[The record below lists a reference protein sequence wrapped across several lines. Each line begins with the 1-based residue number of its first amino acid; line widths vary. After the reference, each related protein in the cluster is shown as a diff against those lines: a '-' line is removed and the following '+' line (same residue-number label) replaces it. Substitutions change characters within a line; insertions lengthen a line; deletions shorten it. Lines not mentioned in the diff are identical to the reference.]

1 MITKEL
7 GEASPTGIVT
17 AGVDVRSEYATLRTV
32 LVHEPGSEIERLR
45 PGNIASL
52 LFEEVPELP
61 RMKEE
66 HRIFVQLMVEQ
77 GVEVLRL
84 SDLLSLTLARKNSL
98 RRLVAASCSPGANA
112 DLANLILDHY
122 APEEIKEI
130 LFSGLS
136 AEELYARTGK
146 LPGGPNGR
154 EAPFVLSP
162 IPNAYFSRDPA
173 AVLNDQVVLG
183 KMHYAARRREPSV
196 LQEALRSD
204 PRFAQTPFIYD
215 DDDEAEG
222 RQTIEG
228 GDILIINRKAIAIG
242 CGERT
247 RAEGVAELACR
258 LFRAGLAE
266 RVYQINIPAARV
278 YMHLDTLLTILDE
291 GLVVAYSDVMDE
303 IKVIRRYERGRQG
316 ETEVTACGINET
328 RSFKSIF
335 EEEFGHLEV
344 IHTGN
349 KHRKYAALE
358 QQARGTNVFAIGP
371 STVIAYEHNPHTND
385 ALAAAGV
392 KVLACPGIELVH
404 GLGGP
409 RCMAMPLR
417 RRTDEARGV
426 VRPGG
431 LTAVTTTITQTPAQ
445 SGPENNLRHT
455 NVGRS

>member
-1 MITKEL
+1 MSTKEL
-7 GEASPTGIVT
+7 WEASPTGIAP

-52 LFEEVPELP
+52 LFEGIPELS

-66 HRIFVQLMVEQ
+66 HRVFVQLMAEQ

-84 SDLLSLTLARKNSL
+84 SDLLSLTLTRKNSL
-98 RRLVAASCSPGANA
+98 RRLVANA

-130 LFSGLS
+130 LFGGLS
-136 AEELYARTGK
+136 AGELYARTGK
-146 LPGGPNGR
+146 HLGGPNGC
-154 EAPFVLSP
+154 EDPFVLPP

-183 KMHYAARRREPSV
+183 KMHYAARRREPLV
-196 LQEALRSD
+196 LQEALRSE

-215 DDDEAEG
+215 DDDEADG

-228 GDILIINRKAIAIG
+228 GDILIINRKSIAIG

-247 RAEGVAELACR
+247 RAEGVAELAGR
-258 LFRAGLAE
+258 LFRSGLTE
-266 RVYQINIPAARV
+266 RVYQINIPAARI

-303 IKVIRRYERGRQG
+303 IKVIRRYEPDRQG
-316 ETEVTACGINET
+316 DTDIAARAINET
-328 RSFKSIF
+328 RSFRSIF
-335 EEEFGHLEV
+335 KDEFGHLEV

-349 KHRKYAALE
+349 NHRKHAALE

-417 RRTDEARGV
+417 RRADEARSISQ
-426 VRPGG
+426 
-431 LTAVTTTITQTPAQ
+431 TAAQ
-445 SGPENNLRHT
+445 SGPQK
-455 NVGRS
+455 